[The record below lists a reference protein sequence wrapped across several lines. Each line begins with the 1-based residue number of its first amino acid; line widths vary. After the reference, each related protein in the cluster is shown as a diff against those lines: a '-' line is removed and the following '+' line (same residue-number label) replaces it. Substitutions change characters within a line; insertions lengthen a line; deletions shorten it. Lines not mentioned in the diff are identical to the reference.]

1 MLYRTLA
8 VALISVSPALTGNV
22 GSVPKYIK
30 PFCIFY
36 HVAEVHDS
44 NKQKKIKRNRYIE

>member
-8 VALISVSPALTGNV
+8 VALISVSPAASLNLTGNV

-44 NKQKKIKRNRYIE
+44 NKQKKI